1 LSVRVLI
8 LLRLPVICLSK
19 NLITM
24 VLDNCVINENI
35 SQTTFA
41 AELETNMRNI
51 YTLLFALIIVSVAS
65 AQEDTTQARDLSE
78 VVITG
83 QYKPQSVKKSVYQV
97 RTITK
102 ERIQQQGASK
112 LQDVLNTELNIR
124 FSQDPA
130 TGGSDISMLGLSGQN
145 VKILVDG
152 LPMVGRQGTS
162 NEININ
168 QIDVNT
174 IERIE
179 IIEGPMSVVYGA
191 DALAG
196 VINII
201 TKKAGTKGFS
211 VTARIQEETIGKE
224 YGIKQ
229 GIHNQYAGLSWK
241 NKKWELGG
249 GIGYNYF
256 GGWKDTALDREL
268 VWHLKD
274 QITGNAFIGFATSK
288 FNIRYRFDGLDEII
302 YNPGNFTQR
311 QEDADDTLAFD
322 QEYLSQ
328 RLMQQLQ
335 ASYFV
340 NSGLSFQAQ
349 ASYSDY
355 SRQVFSTQ
363 VSKKTGRAN
372 LNPSEASQSLVEFT
386 GFTFRG
392 TAQVKFSP
400 YVSLQPGVDINL
412 ETGKGERMKTGTNE
426 VNDYAFF
433 ITSEFTP
440 TSRINIRP
448 GLRFIKNSIYDAPP
462 LIPSI
467 NTKFVLSKEL
477 DLRLAYARG
486 FRSPSLREL
495 YFNFF
500 DANHQIIGNPD
511 LQAET
516 SNSFTGSLSW
526 KKNNPHNVKLSA
538 VLSGFYNDIEN
549 MIDYALSP
557 SDPNVFVYMN
567 VDKFKSRGASLTG
580 NLGYKAITASLG
592 VGYTGR
598 YNSFTELDKSLPSF
612 KWSPEINS
620 TIGYNFSKIG
630 LTANLFY
637 KFIGKLPYY
646 QLVTVNGQDEIRLS
660 QNNSYNLADLTL
672 NKKLFRYFTINAGI
686 KNLFDVDFVNSSA
699 AGGSTHTT
707 SGARAIA
714 YGRSYFAG
722 LVFNWEKN
730 KK

>member
-1 LSVRVLI
+1 
-8 LLRLPVICLSK
+8 
-19 NLITM
+19 
-24 VLDNCVINENI
+24 
-35 SQTTFA
+35 
-41 AELETNMRNI
+41 MRNI
-51 YTLLFALIIVSVAS
+51 YISLLTLFIAGATS
-65 AQEDTTQARDLSE
+65 AQEDTTKAKQLDE

-83 QYKPQSVKKSVYQV
+83 QYKPQSLKKSVYQV
-97 RTITK
+97 RTISK
-102 ERIQQQGASK
+102 ERIQQQGATK

-152 LPMVGRQGTS
+152 LPMVGRQGAS

-168 QIDVNT
+168 QIDINT

-179 IIEGPMSVVYGA
+179 IVEGPMSVVYGA

-201 TKKAGTKGFS
+201 TKKAGAKGFS
-211 VTARIQEETIGKE
+211 VTARVQEETIGKE

-229 GIHNQYAGLSWK
+229 GIHNQYAGASWRG
-241 NKKWELGG
+241 KKWEIGG

-256 GGWKDTALDREL
+256 GGWKDTAVDREL

-274 QITGNAFIGFATSK
+274 QITGNAFIGFITSK

-311 QEDADDTLAFD
+311 DPDADDTLAFD
-322 QEYLSQ
+322 QEYLS
-328 RLMQQLQ
+328 RRVMQQLQ

-349 ASYSDY
+349 ASYTDY

-363 VSKKTGRAN
+363 VSKKTGRTS
-372 LNPSEASQSLVEFT
+372 LNPLASSQSMIKFHGL
-386 GFTFRG
+386 TFRG
-392 TAQVKFSP
+392 TAQYKLSSF
-400 YVSLQPGVDINL
+400 VSLQPGVDINL
-412 ETGKGERMKTGTNE
+412 ESGEGERLKNGTNKVE
-426 VNDYAFF
+426 DYAFF
-433 ITSEFTP
+433 ITSEITP
-440 TSRINIRP
+440 TSKINIRP
-448 GLRFIKNSIYDAPP
+448 GLRFVKNSIYDAPP

-477 DLRLAYARG
+477 DQRLAYARG

-495 YFNFF
+495 YYNFF

-511 LQAET
+511 LEAET

-526 KKNNPHNVKLSA
+526 KKNNPNNVHFVA
-538 VLSGFYNDIEN
+538 TLSGFYNDIDH
-549 MIDYALSP
+549 MIDFGISP
-557 SDPNVFVYMN
+557 SDPNVFIYLN
-567 VDKFKSRGASLTG
+567 VDKFKSRGGTLNATV
-580 NLGYKAITASLG
+580 GYKNFTSSVG
-592 VGYTGR
+592 FGYTGR
-598 YNSFTELDKSLPSF
+598 YNSFTEQDKSLPSF
-612 KWSPEINS
+612 KWSPEVNS
-620 TIGYNFSKIG
+620 TISYNFSKIG
-630 LTANLFY
+630 LNANLFY
-637 KFIGKLPYY
+637 KFVGKLPYY
-646 QLVTVNGQDEIRLS
+646 QMATVNGQDVIILA
-660 QNNSYNLADLTL
+660 QNHGYHLADLTL
-672 NKKLFRYFTINAGI
+672 NKKLFKYFTINAGI
-686 KNLFDVDFVNSSA
+686 KNLFDVSFVNSSA
-699 AGGSTHTT
+699 SSGGAHTT
-707 SGARAIA
+707 TGARAIA

-722 LVFNWEKN
+722 LAFNWEKN